1 MSCLPVFADALSRLH
16 ADIAIVRLVQAG
28 IPESRISAVFSQ
40 RRAPNSVCC
49 WLKSF
54 HAIPRTRAWPI
65 AAAGILGKVLRRGF
79 GGEIVEREFENLGLS
94 GDAAKRLQEKVE
106 DGRIVLCVHARTES
120 EALAAWQV
128 FRRAGLENVTRPMGE
143 AARPAFGT
151 TPAALPAG
159 IAA

>member
-1 MSCLPVFADALSRLH
+1 VFADALSRLH

-40 RRAPNSVCC
+40 QRAPNSVGC

-54 HAIPRTRAWPI
+54 HAIPRTRAWPV
-65 AAAGILGKVLRRGF
+65 AAAGILGKILRRGF
-79 GGEIVEREFENLGLS
+79 GGETVERELEDLGLNGGS
-94 GDAAKRLQEKVE
+94 AKWLQEKVE
-106 DGRIVLCVHARTES
+106 DGRTVLCVHARTES

-128 FRRAGLENVTRPMGE
+128 FRRAGLENVTRPMGDGV
-143 AARPAFGT
+143 RPAFRT
-151 TPAALPAG
+151 APTALPAG